1 MAVVVVVVVS
11 ALAAAAVLGALAW
24 VLPAFRSVA
33 PAVLVSAVVAIAAL
47 LFMAHHDAGLAR
59 YDQRAA
65 QWSADHA
72 TSGSTRFLRDV
83 TALGSTYVAI
93 AFAIAAGVVFYART
107 RAKVVF
113 GFLVIVVLGQAL
125 ATNLVK
131 VIVDRARPDIHRLAG
146 VSGPSFP
153 SGHAATAAAT
163 FAAVALLAGRGRS
176 RSTRAV
182 LAAAAGGVAAAV
194 AATRV
199 LLGVHWLTDVLA
211 GLAMGWAWC
220 AIGSIA
226 VGDRLPSAA
235 PPVKSGGA

>member
-11 ALAAAAVLGALAW
+11 ALAAAAVIGALAW
-24 VLPAFRSVA
+24 VLPSFRVVA
-33 PAVLVSAVVAIAAL
+33 PVVLVSAVVAIAVL
-47 LFMAHHDAGLAR
+47 LFMVHHDAGLAR

-72 TSGSTRFLRDV
+72 TAGSTRFLRDV
-83 TALGSTYVAI
+83 TALGATYVAI
-93 AFAIAAGVVFYART
+93 AITLAAGVVVYTRT
-107 RAKVVF
+107 RAKAVF
-113 GFLVIVVLGQAL
+113 GFLVIVVLGQAI

-131 VIVDRARPDIHRLAG
+131 VIVDRARPDIHRLVG

-163 FAAVALLAGRGRS
+163 FAAIALLAGRGRS
-176 RSTRAV
+176 RSTRTA
-182 LAAAAGGVAAAV
+182 LAAAAGGAAAAV
-194 AATRV
+194 ATSRV

-220 AIGSIA
+220 AIGAIA
-226 VGDRLPSAA
+226 VGDRLPSAT
-235 PPVKSGGA
+235 PPVKPGGA